1 MGITMGVVFRPENIY
16 TTVWCLY
23 YMQGTLYPEGS
34 VISRGLMGVFLL
46 MSIYYFLKVLSF
58 KRNHPVI
65 KAFQYLAIMFGVYGL
80 LRLVDA
86 TQEWKRVN
94 DATTYFKLYE
104 MSILPFFAYYYFAK
118 TGRINSRWFY
128 RISFLFLVTAIV
140 AFNYSQAIAMK
151 TYGLDEITNNAGY
164 IVLSLLPIVVF
175 LKKSPWVQYAFLV
188 VFFMLVVS
196 GMKRGAIL
204 ALLVGT
210 SYFVWESFKKAKGN
224 KKLLYI
230 FLGALVVAGGVMY
243 FQYKLATSEY
253 MQYRLEKTIE
263 GDMSA
268 REEMYPEFLEFYFQ
282 NATVTEYLLG
292 YGADGT
298 LKNVGDFAH
307 QDWIETLM
315 NQGFLG
321 VFLLLNYWWALFMAA
336 YRSYVKRYVNIT
348 NIIALF
354 LIIYFTKTMVSMSI
368 NDMTIFSTSALAY
381 ALAAMDDALIRKD
394 IND

>member
-1 MGITMGVVFRPENIY
+1 
-16 TTVWCLY
+16 
-23 YMQGTLYPEGS
+23 
-34 VISRGLMGVFLL
+34 
-46 MSIYYFLKVLSF
+46 
-58 KRNHPVI
+58 
-65 KAFQYLAIMFGVYGL
+65 
-80 LRLVDA
+80 
-86 TQEWKRVN
+86 
-94 DATTYFKLYE
+94 
-104 MSILPFFAYYYFAK
+104 
-118 TGRINSRWFY
+118 
-128 RISFLFLVTAIV
+128 
-140 AFNYSQAIAMK
+140 MK

-188 VFFMLVVS
+188 VIFVLVVS

-204 ALLVGT
+204 ALLVGS

-230 FLGALVVAGGVMY
+230 FLGVLVVAGGVMY

-253 MQYRLEKTIE
+253 MQYRLGKTIE

-268 REEMYPEFLEFYFQ
+268 RDEMYPEFLEFYFQ

-298 LKNVGDFAH
+298 LKNVGEFAH

>member
-1 MGITMGVVFRPENIY
+1 
-16 TTVWCLY
+16 
-23 YMQGTLYPEGS
+23 
-34 VISRGLMGVFLL
+34 
-46 MSIYYFLKVLSF
+46 
-58 KRNHPVI
+58 
-65 KAFQYLAIMFGVYGL
+65 
-80 LRLVDA
+80 
-86 TQEWKRVN
+86 
-94 DATTYFKLYE
+94 
-104 MSILPFFAYYYFAK
+104 
-118 TGRINSRWFY
+118 
-128 RISFLFLVTAIV
+128 
-140 AFNYSQAIAMK
+140 
-151 TYGLDEITNNAGY
+151 
-164 IVLSLLPIVVF
+164 
-175 LKKSPWVQYAFLV
+175 
-188 VFFMLVVS
+188 
-196 GMKRGAIL
+196 
-204 ALLVGT
+204 
-210 SYFVWESFKKAKGN
+210 
-224 KKLLYI
+224 
-230 FLGALVVAGGVMY
+230 
-243 FQYKLATSEY
+243 
-253 MQYRLEKTIE
+253 MQYRLGKTIE

-268 REEMYPEFLEFYFQ
+268 RDEMYPEFLEFYFQ

-298 LKNVGDFAH
+298 LKNVGEFAH

>member
-1 MGITMGVVFRPENIY
+1 MGVVFRPENIY

-80 LRLVDA
+80 LRLGDA

-104 MSILPFFAYYYFAK
+104 MSILPVFAYYYFAK

-128 RISFLFLVTAIV
+128 RISFMFLATAIV

-164 IVLSLLPIVVF
+164 IVLSLMPIVVF
-175 LKKSPWVQYAFLV
+175 LKKRPWVQYTFLV
-188 VFFMLVVS
+188 VIFVLVVS

-204 ALLVGT
+204 ALLLGT
-210 SYFVWESFKKAKGN
+210 SYFVWESFKKAKGT

-230 FLGALVVAGGVMY
+230 FLGALVVVGGIMF

-253 MQYRLEKTIE
+253 MQYRLGKTME
-263 GDMSA
+263 GDMSS
-268 REEMYPEFLEFYFQ
+268 RDEMYPEFLEFYFQ

-321 VFLLLNYWWALFMAA
+321 VFLLLNYWWTLFMAA

-348 NIIALF
+348 IIIALF

-381 ALAAMDDALIRKD
+381 TLAAMDDAHIRKD

>member
-80 LRLVDA
+80 LRLGDA

-104 MSILPFFAYYYFAK
+104 MSILPIFAYYYFAK
-118 TGRINSRWFY
+118 KGRINSRWFY

-188 VFFMLVVS
+188 VIFVLVVS

-204 ALLVGT
+204 ALLVGS

-230 FLGALVVAGGVMY
+230 FLGVLVVAGGVMY

-253 MQYRLEKTIE
+253 MQYRLGKTIE

-268 REEMYPEFLEFYFQ
+268 RDEMYPEFLEFYFQ

-298 LKNVGDFAH
+298 LKNVGEFAH

>member
-1 MGITMGVVFRPENIY
+1 MGVVFRPENIY

-58 KRNHPVI
+58 KRNHPAI

-80 LRLVDA
+80 LRLGDA
-86 TQEWKRVN
+86 THEWKRVN

-104 MSILPFFAYYYFAK
+104 MSILPIFAYYYFAK

-128 RISFLFLVTAIV
+128 RISFMFLATAIV

-164 IVLSLLPIVVF
+164 IVLSLMPIVVF
-175 LKKSPWVQYAFLV
+175 LKKRPWVQYTFLV
-188 VFFMLVVS
+188 VIFVLVVS

-204 ALLVGT
+204 ALLLGT
-210 SYFVWESFKKAKGN
+210 SYFVWESFKKAKGT

-230 FLGALVVAGGVMY
+230 FLGALVVVGGIMF

-253 MQYRLEKTIE
+253 MQYRLGKTME
-263 GDMSA
+263 GDMSS
-268 REEMYPEFLEFYFQ
+268 RDEMYPEFLEFYFQ

-348 NIIALF
+348 IIIALF

-381 ALAAMDDALIRKD
+381 ALAAMDDAHVRKD

>member
-46 MSIYYFLKVLSF
+46 MSIYYFLKVFSF

-80 LRLVDA
+80 LRLGDA

-104 MSILPFFAYYYFAK
+104 MSILPIFAYYYFAK
-118 TGRINSRWFY
+118 TGRINSRWLY

-188 VFFMLVVS
+188 VIFVLVVS

-230 FLGALVVAGGVMY
+230 FLGVLVVAGGVMY

-253 MQYRLEKTIE
+253 MQYRLGKTIE

-268 REEMYPEFLEFYFQ
+268 RDEMYPEFLEFYFQ

-298 LKNVGDFAH
+298 LKNVGEFAH

>member
-46 MSIYYFLKVLSF
+46 MSIYYFLKVFSF

-80 LRLVDA
+80 LRLGDA

-104 MSILPFFAYYYFAK
+104 MSILPIFAYYYFAK
-118 TGRINSRWFY
+118 IGRINSRWFY

-188 VFFMLVVS
+188 VIFVLVVS

-230 FLGALVVAGGVMY
+230 FLGVLVVAGGVMY

-253 MQYRLEKTIE
+253 MQYRLGKTIE

-268 REEMYPEFLEFYFQ
+268 RDEMYPEFLEFYFQ

-298 LKNVGDFAH
+298 LKNVGEFAH

-354 LIIYFTKTMVSMSI
+354 LIIYFTKTMVSMSV

>member
-1 MGITMGVVFRPENIY
+1 M
-16 TTVWCLY
+16 
-23 YMQGTLYPEGS
+23 
-34 VISRGLMGVFLL
+34 
-46 MSIYYFLKVLSF
+46 
-58 KRNHPVI
+58 I

-104 MSILPFFAYYYFAK
+104 MSILPIFAYYYFAK

-175 LKKSPWVQYAFLV
+175 FKKSPWVQYAFLV
-188 VFFMLVVS
+188 VIFVLVVS

-230 FLGALVVAGGVMY
+230 FLGILVVAGGVMC

-253 MQYRLEKTIE
+253 MQYRLGKTIE

-336 YRSYVKRYVNIT
+336 YRSYVKHYVNIT

>member
-80 LRLVDA
+80 LRLGDA

-104 MSILPFFAYYYFAK
+104 MSILPVFAYYYFAK

-128 RISFLFLVTAIV
+128 RISFMFLATAIV

-164 IVLSLLPIVVF
+164 IVLSLMPIVVF
-175 LKKSPWVQYAFLV
+175 LKKRPWVQYTFLV
-188 VFFMLVVS
+188 VIFVLVVS

-204 ALLVGT
+204 ALLLGT
-210 SYFVWESFKKAKGN
+210 SYFVWESFKKAKGT

-230 FLGALVVAGGVMY
+230 FLGALVVVGGIM
-243 FQYKLATSEY
+243 FFRYKLATSEY
-253 MQYRLEKTIE
+253 MQYRLGKTME
-263 GDMSA
+263 GDMSS
-268 REEMYPEFLEFYFQ
+268 RDEMYPEFLEFYFQ

-321 VFLLLNYWWALFMAA
+321 VFLLLNYWWTLFMAA

-348 NIIALF
+348 IIIALF

-381 ALAAMDDALIRKD
+381 ALAAMDDAHVRKD

>member
-1 MGITMGVVFRPENIY
+1 
-16 TTVWCLY
+16 
-23 YMQGTLYPEGS
+23 
-34 VISRGLMGVFLL
+34 
-46 MSIYYFLKVLSF
+46 
-58 KRNHPVI
+58 
-65 KAFQYLAIMFGVYGL
+65 
-80 LRLVDA
+80 
-86 TQEWKRVN
+86 
-94 DATTYFKLYE
+94 
-104 MSILPFFAYYYFAK
+104 
-118 TGRINSRWFY
+118 
-128 RISFLFLVTAIV
+128 
-140 AFNYSQAIAMK
+140 
-151 TYGLDEITNNAGY
+151 
-164 IVLSLLPIVVF
+164 
-175 LKKSPWVQYAFLV
+175 
-188 VFFMLVVS
+188 
-196 GMKRGAIL
+196 
-204 ALLVGT
+204 
-210 SYFVWESFKKAKGN
+210 
-224 KKLLYI
+224 
-230 FLGALVVAGGVMY
+230 MY

-253 MQYRLEKTIE
+253 MQYRLGKTIE

-268 REEMYPEFLEFYFQ
+268 RDEMYPEFLEFYFQ

-298 LKNVGDFAH
+298 LKNVGEFAH

>member
-1 MGITMGVVFRPENIY
+1 MRVVFRPENIY

-80 LRLVDA
+80 LRLVDD
-86 TQEWKRVN
+86 THEWKRVN

-104 MSILPFFAYYYFAK
+104 MSVLPIFAYYYFAK
-118 TGRINSRWFY
+118 IGRINSRWFY
-128 RISFLFLVTAIV
+128 RISFLFLATAIV

-175 LKKSPWVQYAFLV
+175 LKKRPWVQYAFLV
-188 VFFMLVVS
+188 VIFVLVVS

-204 ALLVGT
+204 ALLLGT

-224 KKLLYI
+224 KKVLYI
-230 FLGALVVAGGVMY
+230 FLGALVVVGGVMY

-253 MQYRLEKTIE
+253 MQYRLGKTIE

-268 REEMYPEFLEFYFQ
+268 RDEMYPEFLEFYFK
-282 NATVTEYLLG
+282 NATVSEYLLG

-298 LKNVGDFAH
+298 LKNVGEFAH

-336 YRSYVKRYVNIT
+336 YRSYVKRYGNIT
-348 NIIALF
+348 IIIALF

-381 ALAAMDDALIRKD
+381 ALAAIDDALIRKD
-394 IND
+394 LNN